1 MAWSSIK
8 IWLCFA
14 AFAVLNGAFREK
26 ILTRKYGDLKAR
38 FISTIMLSTVIFLI
52 TLLYFLKMHLAS
64 VPLPNPWALGALWSV
79 LTLAFEC
86 LVGRFVM
93 GATWDALLQEYNV
106 FQGRSWP
113 LVLITV
119 LFSPVVANMLVNHG
133 G

>member
-26 ILTRKYGDLKAR
+26 ILARKYGDLKAR
-38 FISTIMLSTVIFLI
+38 FISTLMLSSVIFLI

-64 VPLPNPWALGALWSV
+64 VPLPNPWAVGALWTL
-79 LTLAFEC
+79 LTLAFEF

-93 GATWDALLQEYNV
+93 GAKWEALLQEYNV

-113 LVLITV
+113 LVLVTIF
-119 LFSPVVANMLVNHG
+119 FSPVIVRMLLGH
-133 G
+133 